1 MSYMESRELLNKFQI
16 SEQEHDLY
24 LTNWV
29 DVVDESA
36 KYIWVIENFEDPR
49 GFLSYKILPLANVN
63 EFIYIVKIYVLKDYR
78 GKTPILID
86 DERVSQILF
95 RQISI
100 KNVDILTLESADI
113 KLDKYYKSMGFEY
126 NEEKSRIY
134 SQVIDSKIDKSWLEK
149 LTKKFQRKKCNFLQ
163 QGKKYEPTNK

>member
-1 MSYMESRELLNKFQI
+1 MMEIKEMSYMESRELLNKFQI

-36 KYIWVIENFEDPR
+36 KYIWAIENFEDPR
-49 GFLSYKILPLANVN
+49 GFLSYKILPLANAN

-134 SQVIDSKIDKSWLEK
+134 SQVIDSKNRQIMVREI
-149 LTKKFQRKKCNFLQ
+149 
-163 QGKKYEPTNK
+163 NKEISEEEMQLFVTR

>member
-1 MSYMESRELLNKFQI
+1 MSYLESRELLNKFQI
-16 SEQEHDLY
+16 LEQEHDLY

-29 DVVDESA
+29 DVEDESVR
-36 KYIWVIENFEDPR
+36 YIWAIENFDDPR
-49 GFLSYKILPLANVN
+49 GFLSYKILALANVN

-95 RQISI
+95 RQISVKDI
-100 KNVDILTLESADI
+100 DILTLESADE

-134 SQVIDSKIDKSWLEK
+134 SQIIDSKNRQIMVREI
-149 LTKKFQRKKCNFLQ
+149 
-163 QGKKYEPTNK
+163 NKEIPEEELRLFVASKNMNQ